1 MSGRILFFRPLM
13 AVRVEAP
20 HARAAVPGRKAAADD
35 APLDPREAER
45 FRQALLPHLDAAYAF
60 ARFLARD
67 PTTAEDLTQDAYL
80 RAYRGFRGF
89 RGGDAKAWLFAIVR
103 SSFLTWA
110 RSQRDWDDMSKV
122 EDTPAAA
129 DPTRSP
135 EEMLVRQADDAAVRA
150 AVDALPDPFREAL
163 VLRELQDMSYRQI
176 AEITG
181 APIGTVMSRLARARQ
196 MLTVALG
203 ATGETR

>member
-13 AVRVEAP
+13 AVRAEPARG
-20 HARAAVPGRKAAADD
+20 RAANPGRTAEAED
-35 APLDPREAER
+35 APLDPREAEH
-45 FRQALLPHLDAAYAF
+45 FRQALLPHMDAAYAF

-67 PTTAEDLTQDAYL
+67 PTTAEDLVQDAYL

-110 RSQRDWDDMSKV
+110 RSRRDWHDLSEL
-122 EDTPAAA
+122 EDSPAAA
-129 DPTRSP
+129 DPARSP
-135 EEMLVRQADDAAVRA
+135 EEILVRQADDAAVRA

-163 VLRELQDMSYRQI
+163 VLRELQEMSYRQI

-196 MLTVALG
+196 MLTAELG
-203 ATGETR
+203 ASQ